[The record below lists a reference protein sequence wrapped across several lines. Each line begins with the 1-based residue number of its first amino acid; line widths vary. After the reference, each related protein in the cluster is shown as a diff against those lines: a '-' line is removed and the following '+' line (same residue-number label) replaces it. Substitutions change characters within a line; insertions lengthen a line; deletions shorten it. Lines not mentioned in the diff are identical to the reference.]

1 MSYARKQKRQLKR
14 DLQNP
19 VKREKIVKVHNNK
32 VRKQLKKDKRFE
44 VIVTSCFML
53 VLIVTIGLKLWKVI

>member
-19 VKREKIVKVHNNK
+19 VKRVKIVKDHNK
-32 VRKQLKKDKRFE
+32 RVKARKAKDKRFE

-53 VLIVTIGLKLWKVI
+53 VLIAVIAMKLCKVI

>member
-19 VKREKIVKVHNNK
+19 VKRVKIVKDHNK
-32 VRKQLKKDKRFE
+32 RVKARKTKDKRFE

-53 VLIVTIGLKLWKVI
+53 VLIAVIAMKLCKVI

>member
-19 VKREKIVKVHNNK
+19 VKRVKIVKDHNK
-32 VRKQLKKDKRFE
+32 RVKARKAKDKRFE

-53 VLIVTIGLKLWKVI
+53 MLIVVIALKLWKVI